1 MDEKKRKRTSNMIQ
15 IGSMVAV
22 VAAIAAMIWGGYT
35 GRISG
40 NTYKIGLC
48 AALFVFWVLN
58 DVVEP
63 IVTKAFADRT
73 PEQISAYRTYALLNL
88 VGYAGLGYFAMDM
101 SGSTGF
107 YGAMVFAIA
116 MMYKR
121 RFLNRYLGI
130 EEDAAQEDNAREDA
144 AQEDAAQEDN
154 AREDA
159 AQEDAVLQN
168 AGSASV
174 EDGSFTALEDGAS
187 QVPEDGASQVP
198 EDSASQ
204 VPEDGASRVP
214 EAASDAS
221 ADAAKE

>member
-1 MDEKKRKRTSNMIQ
+1 MDEKKRKRTSNMIR

-22 VAAIAAMIWGGYT
+22 VAAMAAMIWGGYT

-48 AALFVFWVLN
+48 AALFVFWLLN

-63 IVTKAFADRT
+63 VVTKAFADRT

-101 SGSTGF
+101 SGSTGL

-130 EEDAAQEDNAREDA
+130 EEDDAQEDNAG
-144 AQEDAAQEDN
+144 EDAAQEDN
-154 AREDA
+154 AGEDA
-159 AQEDAVLQN
+159 AQEDAVLQD
-168 AGSASV
+168 AGSVSV
-174 EDGSFTALEDGAS
+174 EDGSFTAL
-187 QVPEDGASQVP
+187 EDGASQVP

>member
-1 MDEKKRKRTSNMIQ
+1 MDEKKRKRTSNMIR

-22 VAAIAAMIWGGYT
+22 VAAMAAMIWGGYT

-48 AALFVFWVLN
+48 AALFVFWLLN

-63 IVTKAFADRT
+63 VVTKAFADRT

-101 SGSTGF
+101 SGSTGL
-107 YGAMVFAIA
+107 YGAMVFAIT

-130 EEDAAQEDNAREDA
+130 EEDDAQEDNAG
-144 AQEDAAQEDN
+144 EDAAQEDN
-154 AREDA
+154 AGEDA
-159 AQEDAVLQN
+159 AQEDAVLQD
-168 AGSASV
+168 AGSVSV

-187 QVPEDGASQVP
+187 QVPEDI
-198 EDSASQ
+198 ASQ

>member
-1 MDEKKRKRTSNMIQ
+1 MDEKKRKRTSNMIR

-22 VAAIAAMIWGGYT
+22 VAAMAAMIWGGYT

-48 AALFVFWVLN
+48 AALFVFWLLN

-63 IVTKAFADRT
+63 VVTKAFADRT

-101 SGSTGF
+101 SGSTGL

-130 EEDAAQEDNAREDA
+130 EEDDAQEDNAG
-144 AQEDAAQEDN
+144 
-154 AREDA
+154 EDA
-159 AQEDAVLQN
+159 AQEDAVLQD
-168 AGSASV
+168 AGSVSV

-187 QVPEDGASQVP
+187 QVPEDI
-198 EDSASQ
+198 ASQ

>member
-1 MDEKKRKRTSNMIQ
+1 MDEKKRKRTSNMIR

-22 VAAIAAMIWGGYT
+22 VAAMAAMIWGGYT

-48 AALFVFWVLN
+48 AALFVFWLLN

-63 IVTKAFADRT
+63 VVTKAFADRT

-101 SGSTGF
+101 SGSTGL

-130 EEDAAQEDNAREDA
+130 EEDDAQEDNAGEDA
-144 AQEDAAQEDN
+144 AQEDDAG
-154 AREDA
+154 EDA
-159 AQEDAVLQN
+159 AQEDAVLQD
-168 AGSASV
+168 AGSVSV

-187 QVPEDGASQVP
+187 QVPEDI
-198 EDSASQ
+198 ASQ

>member
-1 MDEKKRKRTSNMIQ
+1 MDEKKRKRTSNMIR

-22 VAAIAAMIWGGYT
+22 VAAMAAMIWGGYT

-48 AALFVFWVLN
+48 AALFVFWLLN

-63 IVTKAFADRT
+63 VVTKAFADRT

-101 SGSTGF
+101 SGSTGL

-130 EEDAAQEDNAREDA
+130 EEDDAQEDNAG
-144 AQEDAAQEDN
+144 EDAAQEDN
-154 AREDA
+154 AGEDA
-159 AQEDAVLQN
+159 AQEDAVLQD
-168 AGSASV
+168 AGSVSV

-187 QVPEDGASQVP
+187 QVPEDI
-198 EDSASQ
+198 ASQ